1 MAEQAVSRIDAFT
14 SVQAL
19 CADRSHDPSPAL
31 LHDSYAATVRFCC
44 GFRHLQAV
52 PAPPP
57 NEATVYMPR
66 YAQVAEA
73 CTFAMLAE
81 GYRAALQDGAA
92 GTEEEL
98 LAAVRRLADL
108 VTADLATARQ
118 NYIKYLR
125 GELGW
130 WLERLQWLLDQAGVG
145 VDTSGALSPDPAR

>member
-1 MAEQAVSRIDAFT
+1 MAEQAVPRIDAFM

-31 LHDSYAATVRFCC
+31 LRDSYAATVRFCC
-44 GFRHLQAV
+44 GFRHLQAA

-73 CTFAMLAE
+73 CTFAALAE

-92 GTEEEL
+92 GTDEDL
-98 LAAVRRLADL
+98 LGAVRRLADL
-108 VTADLATARQ
+108 VAADLATARQ
-118 NYIKYLR
+118 NYIRYLSS
-125 GELGW
+125 ELGW
-130 WLERLQWLLDQAGVG
+130 WLERLQWVLDQAGAG
-145 VDTSGALSPDPAR
+145 LEAGGARAAAR